1 MASDCPDLMCA
12 LGAAR
17 RGSLRMTEKYF
28 NSKLETRRLDG
39 QRGRVEPFLKVKVA
53 HHQHLWRL
61 SAEGRDEA
69 LFKVRIK
76 YHFFYT
82 GLLRVSGRRKLFCSP
97 S

>member
-1 MASDCPDLMCA
+1 MTAS
-12 LGAAR
+12 
-17 RGSLRMTEKYF
+17 SLYF